1 MSIIFKD
8 VTYIY
13 NKGTPIEKTAIKG
26 LSLSIDRGELVAVIG
41 RPGSGRSTF
50 LQLLGGLIKPTS
62 GSITVSPGNSS
73 ELTACRGVGVVL
85 QFPERQFFEES
96 VYDDLSFPL
105 RRAGISERE
114 IETRL
119 RDALNAV
126 DIDFHTY
133 RDRSPL
139 ELSNG
144 EKRRVAIAAIL
155 VLKPEVIALD
165 EPLAGLDGRGKRE
178 IVKELKRL
186 QGEMGK
192 TVVVAT
198 QDWEGV
204 LNICDRVI
212 LLENGTL
219 VGDGGAELI
228 KEAVS
233 GTSPIQSLSN
243 ALKAKGVD
251 LGNGVFDA
259 EEAFLRIDSFVKSKT
274 QPQRRGDAE

>member
-8 VTYIY
+8 VTYTY
-13 NKGTPIEKTAIKG
+13 NKGTPVEKTAIKG
-26 LSLSIDRGELVAVIG
+26 LSLSIGSGEFVAVTG

-50 LQLLGGLIKPTS
+50 VQLLGGLIKPTS
-62 GSITVSPGNSS
+62 GSITVSPRNSS
-73 ELTACRGVGVVL
+73 ELMACRGVGVVL

-105 RRAGISERE
+105 RRAGISEEE

-133 RDRSPL
+133 CDRSPL
-139 ELSNG
+139 ELSSG

-155 VLKPEVIALD
+155 VLDPEVIALD

-192 TVVVAT
+192 TVIVAT
-198 QDWEGV
+198 QDCEG
-204 LNICDRVI
+204 LLRICDRVI
-212 LLENGTL
+212 FLENGTL
-219 VGDGGAELI
+219 TGDGGAETI
-228 KEAVS
+228 KGIAS
-233 GTSPIQSLSN
+233 RTSPIQSLRD

-259 EEAFLRIDSFVKSKT
+259 EEAFLRIKGVK
-274 QPQRRGDAE
+274 

>member
-26 LSLSIDRGELVAVIG
+26 LSLSIDRGDFVAVIG

-62 GSITVSPGNSS
+62 GSITFSPRNSS
-73 ELTACRGVGVVL
+73 ELMACKGVGVVL
-85 QFPERQFFEES
+85 QFPERQFFAQS

-105 RRAGISERE
+105 RRVGISERE
-114 IETRL
+114 IETWL
-119 RDALNAV
+119 RHALNAV
-126 DIDFHTY
+126 DIDFNTF

-139 ELSNG
+139 DLSSG

-155 VLKPEVIALD
+155 VLDPEVIALD

-178 IVKELKRL
+178 ILKELKRL
-186 QGEMGK
+186 HIEMGK
-192 TVVVAT
+192 TVIVAT
-198 QDWEGV
+198 QDWVGL

-212 LLENGTL
+212 SLENGTM
-219 VGDGGAELI
+219 VGDGGVELI
-228 KEAVS
+228 REVLS
-233 GTSPIQSLSN
+233 RILPIESFRN
-243 ALKAKGVD
+243 ALKVKGVD
-251 LGNGVFDA
+251 LGNGVFEA
-259 EEAFLRIDSFVKSKT
+259 EEAFLRIKMVLGK
-274 QPQRRGDAE
+274 

>member
-1 MSIIFKD
+1 MSIVFED

-13 NKGTPIEKTAIKG
+13 NKGTPMEKTAIKG
-26 LSLSIDRGELVAVIG
+26 LSLSIGRGEFVAVTG

-50 LQLLGGLIKPTS
+50 LQLLGGLLKPTS
-62 GSITVSPGNSS
+62 GRVIIGS
-73 ELTACRGVGVVL
+73 GVGVVF
-85 QFPERQFFEES
+85 QFPERQFFEKS
-96 VYDDLSFPL
+96 VYADLSFPL
-105 RRAGISERE
+105 RRAGFSERE

-119 RDALNAV
+119 RDALYAV

-139 ELSNG
+139 ELSSG

-155 VLKPEVIALD
+155 VLNPEVIALD

-192 TVVVAT
+192 TVVVAA

-212 LLENGTL
+212 FLENGTL
-219 VGDGGAELI
+219 AGDGGAELI
-228 KEAVS
+228 KEVVS
-233 GTSPIQSLSN
+233 RMSPIQSLRN
-243 ALKAKGVD
+243 ALKTKGVD

-259 EEAFLRIDSFVKSKT
+259 EEAFLRI
-274 QPQRRGDAE
+274 RGLKD

>member
-73 ELTACRGVGVVL
+73 ELMACMGVGVVL
-85 QFPERQFFEES
+85 QYPERQFFGEN

-105 RRAGISERE
+105 RRTGISERD

-139 ELSNG
+139 ELSSG

-155 VLKPEVIALD
+155 VLNPEVIALD

-192 TVVVAT
+192 TIIVAT
-198 QDWEGV
+198 QDWEGI

-212 LLENGTL
+212 FLENGTL
-219 VGDGGAELI
+219 AGDGGAELI
-228 KEAVS
+228 KEVVS
-233 GTSPIQSLSN
+233 RMSPTQSLRN
-243 ALKAKGVD
+243 ALKAMGVD

-259 EEAFLRIDSFVKSKT
+259 EEAFLRIDSFVKSKS
-274 QPQRRGDAE
+274 